1 MPRLVKGGKYAFG
14 WSNVSSTGR
23 IKIPPEAIMEY
34 NLKTGDKLI
43 VISGSKTSGGFSIV
57 KIDKLKSSSLSII
70 LDNNKTNI
78 LKIPKGEPLKKNLR
92 VLCWTIL
99 DKDGVFFLPVN
110 TLKLFGVSPCS
121 RLLAIRGS
129 GLGLGFAFKGP
140 IINEAEK
147 HEELEIFK

>member
-23 IKIPPEAIMEY
+23 IKIPPEAVSEY
-34 NLKTGDKLI
+34 NLKTADKLI

-57 KIDKLKSSSLSII
+57 KIDKLKSSFLSII
-70 LDNNKTNI
+70 LDDDETNI
-78 LKIPKGEPLKKNLR
+78 LKIPMGQPLKKNLR

-99 DKDGVFFLPVN
+99 YKDGIFFLPIN
-110 TLKLFGVSPCS
+110 TLKLFGVSPGS

-147 HEELEIFK
+147 HEELEIF